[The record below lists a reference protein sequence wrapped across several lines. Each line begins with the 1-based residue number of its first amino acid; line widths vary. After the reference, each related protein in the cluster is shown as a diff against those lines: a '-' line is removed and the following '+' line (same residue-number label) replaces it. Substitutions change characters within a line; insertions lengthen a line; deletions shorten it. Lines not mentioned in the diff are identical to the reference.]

1 MNNHF
6 NNIKATEELK
16 QRTLKKAKKAPF
28 ISVKAVAAILV
39 CVLGISLAAV
49 PFVFNGERSKD
60 YNNSLEGTGSSE
72 EYREISGTL
81 NGGNAYF
88 DGALPAPEEASP
100 APGDSFKDES
110 FSREDSDSLDVAVT
124 SKPSVTMP
132 SNKGL
137 TAGKLNDNTALN
149 EQGAW
154 LNPLSNMIN
163 GYDSFGL
170 NATKRIA
177 VTVKSPSGEPV
188 REALVTLYDGNT
200 VIFSAITNKQ
210 GVAYLFYDW
219 SSAAQDLIQ
228 LVPDKVTASKDG
240 MVTEAAL
247 TEKKES
253 ITVTLQ
259 ATSFVPSSLD
269 VMFVIDATG
278 SMGDELTYLK
288 YEVQSMLTGFST
300 NLDTLASINFYR
312 DNGDEF
318 VVRSNPFTVVPRAA
332 VDHFKD
338 ITADGG
344 GDMPEAVH
352 SALEDAINNHQ
363 WRKNSV
369 KIMFLV
375 LDAQAH
381 TNSEVA
387 SSLKN
392 SVEKAAEMG
401 IRIVPVLSSGAGEVC
416 EIMCRELAL
425 FTGGQFV
432 FLTDH
437 SGIGGTHHKPTTTV
451 QYEVKPLIT
460 VLKETIEEY
469 V

>member
-1 MNNHF
+1 LNNHF
-6 NNIKATEELK
+6 NNIKVTEELK
-16 QRTLKKAKKAPF
+16 EKTLKKAKRSPF

-49 PFVFNGERSKD
+49 PFVFNGEGSKD
-60 YNNSLEGTGSSE
+60 YNNSLEGTGSS
-72 EYREISGTL
+72 GTHL
-81 NGGNAYF
+81 YEGAINGGNLYY
-88 DGALPAPEEASP
+88 DGALPAPEEALP
-100 APGDSFKDES
+100 APGDSFRDES

-154 LNPLSNMIN
+154 LNPLSNMAN

-188 REALVTLYDGNT
+188 REALVTLYDGNI

-437 SGIGGTHHKPTTTV
+437 SGIGGTHHKPTTSV